1 MTARDTPLVS
11 VVLPVHDGARYL
23 AAAIQSILDQT
34 WRHFELIILDDGST
48 DGSAAVAASFVDP
61 RIVLVR
67 NESNLGL
74 VRTLNRGLDLAR
86 GELVARMDAD
96 DIAAPARLE
105 RQVQRMRD
113 DPALAVLGTD
123 IAYIDPGGRPLGRP
137 RNVPCGATLVRW
149 RLLRGTCLY
158 HPTVMLRRAAL
169 GAERYA
175 EGCAHAEDYELWL
188 RLARTQRL
196 DNLGEVLLRHR
207 RYEQSVSVRHRAD
220 QLAAAAH
227 ALCAHA
233 RQVYGLE
240 LTAGQARAL
249 LDPRSWLDPAQAD
262 SDSPIPVTLEL
273 ERRFLAQEAAITAG
287 ERRAVSRDVAFV
299 CWKLAALS
307 IVHWRHG
314 AVPGRRLAALA
325 ACASVLARRPR
336 AAIAA
341 LNPAA

>member
-1 MTARDTPLVS
+1 MTLHETPLVS

-23 AAAIQSILDQT
+23 AVAIQSILDQT
-34 WRHFELIILDDGST
+34 YRHFELIILDDGST
-48 DGSAAVAASFVDP
+48 DDSAAVAAAFADP

-96 DIAAPARLE
+96 DVAAPARLE

-113 DPALAVLGTD
+113 DPGLAVLGTD
-123 IAYIDPGGRPLGRP
+123 IAYIDQYGRPFGRP
-137 RNVPCGATLVRW
+137 RDLPRGSTLVRW

-169 GAERYA
+169 GSERYA
-175 EGCAHAEDYELWL
+175 EGYTHAEDYELWL
-188 RLARTQRL
+188 RLARMQRL
-196 DNLGEVLLRHR
+196 DNLGECLLRHR
-207 RYEQSVSVRHRAD
+207 RYAQSVSVRHRGA
-220 QLAAAAH
+220 QLAAASR
-227 ALCAHA
+227 ALCEHV
-233 RQVYGLE
+233 RHVYGLE
-240 LTAGQARAL
+240 LTPGQARAL
-249 LDPRSWLDPAQAD
+249 LDPRSYLDSALAD

-273 ERRFLAQEAAITAG
+273 ERRFLAHESAATAD
-287 ERRAVSRDVAFV
+287 ERREVSRDVAFV

-307 IVHWRHG
+307 LVHWHG
-314 AVPGRRLAALA
+314 DAAPGRRLASLA
-325 ACASVLARRPR
+325 ACAAVLARRPR

-341 LNPAA
+341 LIPET

>member
-1 MTARDTPLVS
+1 MNAIDTPLVS

-34 WRHFELIILDDGST
+34 YRHFELIVIDDGST
-48 DGSAAVAASFVDP
+48 DDSAALAASFADP

-67 NESNLGL
+67 NERNLGL
-74 VRTLNRGLDLAR
+74 ARTLNRGLDLAR

-113 DPALAVLGTD
+113 DPGLAVLGTD
-123 IAYIDPGGRPLGRP
+123 ITYIDPADRPLGRP
-137 RNVPCGATLVRW
+137 RDLPCGATWVGW

-175 EGCAHAEDYELWL
+175 EGYTHAEDYELWL

-196 DNLGEVLLRHR
+196 DNLGECLLQHR
-207 RYEQSVSVRHRAD
+207 RYQQSVSVRHRTD
-220 QLAAAAH
+220 QVAAAAH
-227 ALCAHA
+227 ALCTHV
-233 RQVYGLE
+233 RRVYALE
-240 LTAGQARAL
+240 LTPGQARTL
-249 LDPRSWLDPAQAD
+249 LDPRTYLDPVQAG

-273 ERRFLAQEAAITAG
+273 ERRFLAHESAATADD
-287 ERRAVSRDVAFV
+287 RRAVSRDVAFV

-307 IVHWRHG
+307 LLHWRQG
-314 AVPGRRLAALA
+314 AVPGRRLATLA
-325 ACASVLARRPR
+325 RCAGVLVRRPR
-336 AAIAA
+336 AALAA
-341 LNPAA
+341 LWRR